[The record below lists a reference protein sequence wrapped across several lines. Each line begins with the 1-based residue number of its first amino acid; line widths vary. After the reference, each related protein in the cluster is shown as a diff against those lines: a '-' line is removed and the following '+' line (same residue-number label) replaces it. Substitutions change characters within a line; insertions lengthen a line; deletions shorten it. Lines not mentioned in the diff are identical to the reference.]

1 MYTDTQI
8 LLKHAYQ
15 LYKITNGETFHYLLE
30 LKLDIAFQVIS
41 ITFSVSKI
49 KPQQGTLKWGE
60 NLIHYQK

>member
-41 ITFSVSKI
+41 ITVSVSKI
-49 KPQQGTLKWGE
+49 KPQWGTLK
-60 NLIHYQK
+60 